1 FLSAVGQRL
10 RGLSPQAL
18 RLLEAASIF
27 GRPFTVAEVAR
38 LLGVRAAGV
47 VPAAEE
53 AVDGGLLVGQGT
65 ALVFAPGLLRQAIYD
80 KMPGPARAALHH
92 DAAVVVRDEGSSRVE
107 VAGHL
112 VRSGGPPDRVVV
124 DVVRAAA
131 QKVATRAPSTAADL
145 LFTAL
150 DLLAE

>member
-1 FLSAVGQRL
+1 R
-10 RGLSPQAL
+10 
-18 RLLEAASIF
+18 
-27 GRPFTVAEVAR
+27 
-38 LLGVRAAGV
+38 
-47 VPAAEE
+47 
-53 AVDGGLLVGQGT
+53 GT
-65 ALVFAPGLLRQAIYD
+65 ALVFAHDLLRQAIYD

-92 DAAVVVRDEGSSRVE
+92 DAAVVVRDEGSSPVE

-131 QKVATRAPSTAADL
+131 QKVAPRAPSTAADL

-150 DLLAE
+150 DLLAEDDPRRQELSAFAVGLLASAGRVAEAI